1 MAAAAASNSIY
12 PVDLHDEE
20 ATHLP
25 FATKGPRSDMQRQ
38 GLPTPATY
46 SPAAA
51 ADRRKRRIR
60 SGGSRRSASCGG
72 ICCCI
77 FSTLCGLLVTSI
89 VVLGIAALI
98 VWLILRPIRAPQY
111 TVENIQFQ
119 SFNLSTPPQQSG
131 VLNSDILLT
140 IQANNPNK
148 KIGIIYESITTTAFF
163 DGNELG
169 SGVIPPFYQG
179 HQNITTVTSHLSI
192 VNYALTQSD
201 SDSLKTDIG
210 HNSVPLEVRTSVKA
224 KVKIGAFKSFSFW
237 VHVTCN
243 LNFSPPSLSS
253 PNGTVINKSCKVTR

>member
-1 MAAAAASNSIY
+1 MHAGSLTFLMHELTGDVNSIY

-38 GLPTPATY
+38 ELPTPATY

-60 SGGSRRSASCGG
+60 SGGSRRSA
-72 ICCCI
+72 
-77 FSTLCGLLVTSI
+77 
-89 VVLGIAALI
+89 VVLGIAALV

-119 SFNLSTPPQQSG
+119 SFNLSTPQQQSG

-148 KIGIIYESITTTAFF
+148 KIGIIYESITTTTFF
-163 DGNELG
+163 NGNELG

-201 SDSLKTDIG
+201 ADSLKTDIANNN
-210 HNSVPLEVRTSVKA
+210 NSVPLEV
-224 KVKIGAFKSFSFW
+224 
-237 VHVTCN
+237 
-243 LNFSPPSLSS
+243 
-253 PNGTVINKSCKVTR
+253 